1 MTPPPPPP
9 PFALDLD
16 HPAGQQ
22 AVLRY
27 LSVMAETLRRAA
39 DAVEDGNEGRP
50 QAIDELACLQVL
62 CHYLCRRL
70 TEPAEPHGRAGEAG
84 EREGPA

>member
-16 HPAGQQ
+16 HPAIKL
-22 AVLRY
+22 ACLRY
-27 LSVMAETLRRAA
+27 LSTMAETLRRAA
-39 DAVEDGNEGRP
+39 DAIEHGNGGRP
-50 QAIDELACLQVL
+50 RAIEELGLVQVL

-70 TEPAEPHGRAGEAG
+70 SEPADGKPEPEPEPDDGGT
-84 EREGPA
+84 P

>member
-16 HPAGQQ
+16 HPAIQQ

-27 LSVMAETLRRAA
+27 LSVMGETLRRAA
-39 DAVEDGNEGRP
+39 DATLQGNGGRP
-50 QAIDELACLQVL
+50 RALEELALLQVL

-70 TEPAEPHGRAGEAG
+70 SEPADDGGRHDRHDTG
-84 EREGPA
+84 